1 METTAPHKPMVL
13 MVEDEEDTA
22 SLLKFLL
29 ERASY
34 RVVHAKDGRSAQEL
48 VDTMEKPDI
57 ILLDVM
63 LPFLSGLQVLTYI
76 RSKTAWEKVP
86 IVMLT
91 ADGSEHDIKR
101 ALESGANDYM
111 LKPFNPR
118 ELTSR
123 LKRFLGPSA

>member
-1 METTAPHKPMVL
+1 MESPDNPKLRVL

-29 ERASY
+29 ERANY
-34 RVVHAKDGRSAQEL
+34 QVVHAKDGRQAQEL
-48 VDTMEKPDI
+48 ITTIPPPDVV
-57 ILLDVM
+57 LLDVM
-63 LPFLSGLQVLTYI
+63 LPFLSGLQVLTLI
-76 RSKTAWEKVP
+76 RKREGWKKVP

-111 LKPFNPR
+111 IKPFNPR

-123 LKRFLGPSA
+123 LKRFVGQAA

>member
-1 METTAPHKPMVL
+1 METTTPHKPMVL

-48 VDTMEKPDI
+48 VDTMEQPDI

-63 LPFLSGLQVLTYI
+63 LPFPSGLQVLTYI
-76 RSKTAWEKVP
+76 RSKAAWEKVP

>member
-1 METTAPHKPMVL
+1 MELTANYKPKVL
-13 MVEDEEDTA
+13 MVEDEDDTA

-29 ERASY
+29 ERANY

-48 VDTMEKPDI
+48 VDTMPLPDI
-57 ILLDVM
+57 VLLDVM
-63 LPFLSGLQVLTYI
+63 LPFVSGLQVLTYI
-76 RSKTAWEKVP
+76 RSKLEWEKVP

-101 ALESGANDYM
+101 ALENGANDYM

-118 ELTSR
+118 ELTTR
-123 LKRFLGPSA
+123 LKRFLGPLA

>member
-1 METTAPHKPMVL
+1 MEPTTNHKPTVL

-34 RVVHAKDGRSAQEL
+34 AVVHAKDGRQAQEL
-48 VDTMEKPDI
+48 ADTMAPPDI
-57 ILLDVM
+57 VLLDVM
-63 LPFLSGLQVLTYI
+63 LPFLSGLQVLTYL
-76 RSKTAWEKVP
+76 RRRDDWGEVP

-101 ALESGANDYM
+101 ALENGANDYM
-111 LKPFNPR
+111 VKPFNPR

-123 LKRFLGPSA
+123 LKRFVDQAA

>member
-1 METTAPHKPMVL
+1 MEPTTNHKPAVL

-34 RVVHAKDGRSAQEL
+34 AVVHAKDGRQAREL
-48 VDTMEKPDI
+48 VDTLSPPDI

-63 LPFLSGLQVLTYI
+63 LPFFTGLQVLAYI
-76 RSKTAWEKVP
+76 RSNRAWEKVP

-91 ADGSEHDIKR
+91 ADGSEHDITR
-101 ALESGANDYM
+101 ALENGANDYI

-118 ELTSR
+118 ELASR

>member
-1 METTAPHKPMVL
+1 MELTANYKPKVL

-29 ERASY
+29 ERANY
-34 RVVHAKDGRSAQEL
+34 RVVHAKDGRNAQEL
-48 VDTMEKPDI
+48 IDTMPLPDI
-57 ILLDVM
+57 VLLDVM

-76 RSKTAWEKVP
+76 RSKIEWEKVP
-86 IVMLT
+86 VVMLT

-101 ALESGANDYM
+101 ALETGANDYM

-123 LKRFLGPSA
+123 LKRFLGPLA

>member
-1 METTAPHKPMVL
+1 MDSPETPKLTVL

-34 RVVHAKDGRSAQEL
+34 QVVHAQDGRQAQEL
-48 VDTMEKPDI
+48 ISTMAPPDI
-57 ILLDVM
+57 VLLDVM
-63 LPFLSGLQVLTYI
+63 LPFLSGLQVLTVI
-76 RSKTAWEKVP
+76 RKREGWKKVP

-101 ALESGANDYM
+101 ALENGANDYM
-111 LKPFNPR
+111 IKPFNPR

-123 LKRFLGPSA
+123 LKRFVAHAA

>member
-1 METTAPHKPMVL
+1 MELTANYKPKVL

-22 SLLKFLL
+22 SLLTFLL
-29 ERASY
+29 ERANY
-34 RVVHAKDGRSAQEL
+34 RVVHAKDGRNAQEL
-48 VDTMEKPDI
+48 VDTMPLPDI
-57 ILLDVM
+57 VLLDVM

-76 RSKTAWEKVP
+76 RSKVEWEKVP

-101 ALESGANDYM
+101 ALENGANDYM

-118 ELTSR
+118 ELTTR

>member
-1 METTAPHKPMVL
+1 MENPDNPKLRVL

-34 RVVHAKDGRSAQEL
+34 QVVHAKDGRQAQEL
-48 VDTMEKPDI
+48 ITTIPPPDI
-57 ILLDVM
+57 VLLDVM
-63 LPFLSGLQVLTYI
+63 LPFLSGLQVLTLI
-76 RSKTAWEKVP
+76 RKRVGWKKVP
-86 IVMLT
+86 VVMLT

-111 LKPFNPR
+111 IKPFNPR

-123 LKRFLGPSA
+123 LKRFVDQAA

>member
-1 METTAPHKPMVL
+1 MENPDNPKLRVL

-34 RVVHAKDGRSAQEL
+34 QVVHAKDGRQAQEL
-48 VDTMEKPDI
+48 ITTIPPPDI
-57 ILLDVM
+57 VLLDVM
-63 LPFLSGLQVLTYI
+63 LPFLSGLQVLTLI
-76 RSKTAWEKVP
+76 RKREGWKKVP
-86 IVMLT
+86 VVMLT

-111 LKPFNPR
+111 IKPFNPR

-123 LKRFLGPSA
+123 LKRFVDQAA

>member
-1 METTAPHKPMVL
+1 METTTPHKPMVL

-76 RSKTAWEKVP
+76 RSKAAWEKVP

>member
-1 METTAPHKPMVL
+1 MELTTNYKPKVL

-22 SLLKFLL
+22 SLLRFLL
-29 ERASY
+29 ERANY

-48 VDTMEKPDI
+48 VDTMPLPDI
-57 ILLDVM
+57 VLLDVM
-63 LPFLSGLQVLTYI
+63 LPFVSGLQVLTYI
-76 RSKTAWEKVP
+76 RGKIEWDKVP
-86 IVMLT
+86 VVMLT

-101 ALESGANDYM
+101 ALENGANDYM

-118 ELTSR
+118 ELTTR

>member
-1 METTAPHKPMVL
+1 MEPTGNKKSTVL

-34 RVVHAKDGRSAQEL
+34 QVVHAKDGRQAQEL
-48 VDTMEKPDI
+48 VNTIPPPDI

-76 RSKTAWEKVP
+76 RSRETWGKVP

-101 ALESGANDYM
+101 ALENGANDYM

-123 LKRFLGPSA
+123 LKRFLGTSA

>member
-1 METTAPHKPMVL
+1 METTTPHKPMVL

-34 RVVHAKDGRSAQEL
+34 RVVHAKDGRNAQEL
-48 VDTMEKPDI
+48 VDTMEQPDI

-76 RSKTAWEKVP
+76 RSKAAWEKVP

>member
-1 METTAPHKPMVL
+1 MQLTANYKPKVL

-22 SLLKFLL
+22 SLLRFLL
-29 ERASY
+29 ERANY
-34 RVVHAKDGRSAQEL
+34 RVVHAKDGRNAQEL
-48 VDTMEKPDI
+48 VDTMPLPDI
-57 ILLDVM
+57 VLLDVM

-76 RSKTAWEKVP
+76 RSKVEWEKVP

-101 ALESGANDYM
+101 ALENGANDYM

-123 LKRFLGPSA
+123 LKRFLGSAA

>member
-1 METTAPHKPMVL
+1 MDSPETPKLKVL

-34 RVVHAKDGRSAQEL
+34 QVVHAKDGRQAQEL
-48 VDTMEKPDI
+48 VSTMAPPDI
-57 ILLDVM
+57 VLLDVM
-63 LPFLSGLQVLTYI
+63 LPFLSGLQVLTVI
-76 RSKTAWEKVP
+76 RKREGWKKVP

-101 ALESGANDYM
+101 ALENGANDYM
-111 LKPFNPR
+111 IKPFNPR

-123 LKRFLGPSA
+123 LKRFIAHAA

>member
-1 METTAPHKPMVL
+1 MEPTTNHKPTVL

-34 RVVHAKDGRSAQEL
+34 NVVHAKDGRQAQEL
-48 VDTMEKPDI
+48 VDTLPLPDI
-57 ILLDVM
+57 VLLDVM
-63 LPFLSGLQVLTYI
+63 LPFLSGLQVLAYI
-76 RSKTAWEKVP
+76 RSKAAWEKVP
-86 IVMLT
+86 TVMLT

-123 LKRFLGPSA
+123 LKRFLSHTA

>member
-1 METTAPHKPMVL
+1 MDSPETPKLTVL

-34 RVVHAKDGRSAQEL
+34 QVVHAKDGRQAQEL
-48 VDTMEKPDI
+48 ISTMAPPDI
-57 ILLDVM
+57 VLLDVM
-63 LPFLSGLQVLTYI
+63 LPFLSGLQVLTVI
-76 RSKTAWEKVP
+76 RKREGWKKVP

-101 ALESGANDYM
+101 ALENGANDYM
-111 LKPFNPR
+111 IKPFNPR

-123 LKRFLGPSA
+123 LKRFVAHAA

>member
-1 METTAPHKPMVL
+1 MEPTTNHKPTVL
-13 MVEDEEDTA
+13 LVEDEEDTA

-34 RVVHAKDGRSAQEL
+34 AVVHAKDGRQAQEL
-48 VDTMEKPDI
+48 ADTMAPPDI
-57 ILLDVM
+57 VLLDVM
-63 LPFLSGLQVLTYI
+63 LPFLSGLQVLTYL
-76 RSKTAWEKVP
+76 RKRDDWGEVP

-101 ALESGANDYM
+101 ALENGANENM
-111 LKPFNPR
+111 VKPFNPR

-123 LKRFLGPSA
+123 LKRFVDQAA

>member
-1 METTAPHKPMVL
+1 MESPETPKLRVL

-34 RVVHAKDGRSAQEL
+34 QVVHAKDGRQAQEL
-48 VDTMEKPDI
+48 VNTISPPDI
-57 ILLDVM
+57 VLLDVM
-63 LPFLSGLQVLTYI
+63 LPFLSGLQVLTVI
-76 RSKTAWEKVP
+76 RKREGWTKVP

-101 ALESGANDYM
+101 ALENGANDYM
-111 LKPFNPR
+111 IKPFNPR

-123 LKRFLGPSA
+123 LKRFIAHAA

>member
-1 METTAPHKPMVL
+1 MELTANYKPKVL

-22 SLLKFLL
+22 SLLRFLL
-29 ERASY
+29 ERANY
-34 RVVHAKDGRSAQEL
+34 RVVHAKDGRNAQEL
-48 VDTMEKPDI
+48 VDTMPLPDI
-57 ILLDVM
+57 VLLDVM

-76 RSKTAWEKVP
+76 RSKVEWEKVP

-101 ALESGANDYM
+101 ALETGANDYM

-118 ELTSR
+118 ELTTR

>member
-1 METTAPHKPMVL
+1 MDSPETPKLTVL

-34 RVVHAKDGRSAQEL
+34 QVVHAKDGGQAQEL
-48 VDTMEKPDI
+48 ISTMAPPDI
-57 ILLDVM
+57 VLLDVM
-63 LPFLSGLQVLTYI
+63 LPFLSGLQVLTVI
-76 RSKTAWEKVP
+76 RKREGWKKVP

-101 ALESGANDYM
+101 ALENGANDYM
-111 LKPFNPR
+111 IKPFNPR

-123 LKRFLGPSA
+123 LKRFVAHAA

>member
-1 METTAPHKPMVL
+1 MELTAHYKPKVL

-29 ERASY
+29 ERANY

-48 VDTMEKPDI
+48 IDSMSLPDI
-57 ILLDVM
+57 VLLDVM

-76 RSKTAWEKVP
+76 RSKMEWEKVP
-86 IVMLT
+86 VVMLT

-101 ALESGANDYM
+101 ALETGANDYM

-123 LKRFLGPSA
+123 LKRFLGPSV

>member
-1 METTAPHKPMVL
+1 MESPDNPKLRVL

-29 ERASY
+29 ERANY
-34 RVVHAKDGRSAQEL
+34 QVVHAKDGRQAQEL
-48 VDTMEKPDI
+48 IATIPPPDMV
-57 ILLDVM
+57 LLDVM
-63 LPFLSGLQVLTYI
+63 LPFLSGLQVLTII
-76 RSKTAWEKVP
+76 RKCEGWKKVP

-111 LKPFNPR
+111 IKPFNPR

-123 LKRFLGPSA
+123 LKRFVGQSA

>member
-1 METTAPHKPMVL
+1 MESPASPKPRVL

-22 SLLKFLL
+22 SLLRFLL

-34 RVVHAKDGRSAQEL
+34 QVIHAKDGRQAQEL
-48 VDTMEKPDI
+48 ADTMAPPDI
-57 ILLDVM
+57 VLLDVM

-76 RSKTAWEKVP
+76 RSREAWTKVP

-101 ALESGANDYM
+101 ALEHGANDYM

>member
-1 METTAPHKPMVL
+1 MDSPETPKLKVL

-34 RVVHAKDGRSAQEL
+34 QVVHAKDGRQAQEL
-48 VDTMEKPDI
+48 ISTMAPPDI
-57 ILLDVM
+57 VLLDVM
-63 LPFLSGLQVLTYI
+63 LPFLSGLQVLTVI
-76 RSKTAWEKVP
+76 RKREGWKKVP

-101 ALESGANDYM
+101 ALENGANDYM
-111 LKPFNPR
+111 IKPFNPR

-123 LKRFLGPSA
+123 LKRFVAHAA

>member
-1 METTAPHKPMVL
+1 MELTANYKPKVL

-29 ERASY
+29 ERANY
-34 RVVHAKDGRSAQEL
+34 RVVHAKDGRQAQEL
-48 VDTMEKPDI
+48 INTMSLPDI
-57 ILLDVM
+57 VLLDVM
-63 LPFLSGLQVLTYI
+63 LPFLSGLQVLTHI
-76 RSKTAWEKVP
+76 RSKVEWEKVP

-101 ALESGANDYM
+101 ALETGANDYM

-118 ELTSR
+118 ELTTR
-123 LKRFLGPSA
+123 LKRFLGPLA

>member
-1 METTAPHKPMVL
+1 MESPDNPKLRVL

-34 RVVHAKDGRSAQEL
+34 QVVHAKDGRQAQEL
-48 VDTMEKPDI
+48 ITTIPPPDI
-57 ILLDVM
+57 VLLDVM
-63 LPFLSGLQVLTYI
+63 LPFLSGLQVLTLI
-76 RSKTAWEKVP
+76 RKREGWKKVP
-86 IVMLT
+86 VVMLT

-111 LKPFNPR
+111 IKPFNPR

-123 LKRFLGPSA
+123 LKRFVDQAA